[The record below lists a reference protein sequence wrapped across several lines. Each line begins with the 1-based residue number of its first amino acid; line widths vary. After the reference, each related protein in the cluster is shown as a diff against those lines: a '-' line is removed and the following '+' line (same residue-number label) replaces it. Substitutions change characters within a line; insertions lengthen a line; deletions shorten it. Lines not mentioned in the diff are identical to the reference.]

1 MELIMWIVGGIVGGL
16 GVIILAPVLIV
27 LSWSVVITVI
37 LRLADGM
44 IWLLDAR
51 WKKPWEATPA

>member
-51 WKKPWEATPA
+51 WKKPWGATPA